1 MDLFDTAPTSRWPAW
16 LGAAFGS
23 LKLRITLAAIAGLV
37 LGVGLSTAGLLRQA
51 ERDTLSAQRYREM
64 TETVR
69 TASVLSRRVI
79 DLQVALQATAAR
91 IDTATL
97 ADNSRLTAFM
107 ESQPVLRSL
116 FANLFATT
124 PDGQMQVYVDAAGTR
139 RPEVNLRDRD
149 YFKRTVEE
157 QRAIVS
163 DPVPGRVSSEPVIVF
178 TAPLRAEGKLF
189 GVLGA
194 ALRLASRDLLGEL
207 VDGIDADPDTA
218 AVTIVTDGQGRI
230 LAHPVRARLL
240 QTLASERRLS
250 QAFASWVESGSAAEP
265 AGMNLPQTDELVSAA
280 GVAGTDWV
288 VWRAMPQAELLAPLR
303 AARQHAVL
311 WAAALILAVSLSTLV
326 LLWRL
331 LRPLTQLEHR
341 AQHLFDGSQDAHAGW
356 PEVGG
361 ELGRLAR
368 VLRHVGAERAQL
380 EAFNTG
386 LLQKLGSVMGAAPVG
401 ICFTRAQRFELVSAE
416 FCRLFGRAEHEIVG
430 QPTRLIYASNAD
442 FEAVGPQVSGAFAAG
457 EPYVGEWEMLR
468 ADGKHF
474 WACLRGSPV
483 DKIDRSAGTIWTI
496 NDIGDDIAERERLE
510 WSATHDVLTGLAN
523 RKALD
528 QRLKAV
534 FDAMPR
540 SVPAAIVMID
550 LDHFKPINDSAGHA
564 AGDAVLK
571 AVAAAIVSQVR
582 ASDLVVRMG
591 GDEFALL
598 LERCTPE
605 VAMRIAENVRAAVAA
620 LALRWQDRTL
630 RVGAS
635 VGVSPLVAET
645 RDAASWLADADAAC
659 YEAKANGRNAVREA
673 VRPML
678 RGSTAGGESNEFD
691 TDTDS
696 DTETQS

>member
-16 LGAAFGS
+16 LSAAFGS

-69 TASVLSRRVI
+69 TASALSRRVI

-91 IDTATL
+91 IDAATL
-97 ADNSRLTAFM
+97 ADNTRLAAFM
-107 ESQPVLRSL
+107 ESQPVLRGL

-124 PDGQMQVYVDAAGTR
+124 PDGQMQVYVDAAGPR

-163 DPVPGRVSSEPVIVF
+163 DPVPGRVLNEPVIVF
-178 TAPLRAEGKLF
+178 TVPLRAEGKLF
-189 GVLGA
+189 GVLGGV
-194 ALRLASRDLLGEL
+194 LRLASRDLLGDL
-207 VDGIDADPDTA
+207 VDGLDADPDAT

-265 AGMNLPQTDELVSAA
+265 AGMNLPQADEVASAA
-280 GVAGTDWV
+280 GVAGTDWM
-288 VWRAMPQAELLAPLR
+288 VWRATPQAELLAPLR
-303 AARQHAVL
+303 AARLHALL
-311 WAAALILAVSLSTLV
+311 WAAGLIVAVSLSTLV
-326 LLWRL
+326 LLWWL

-416 FCRLFGRAEHEIVG
+416 FCRLFRRPEHEVVG
-430 QPTRLIYASNAD
+430 QPARLIYASNAD
-442 FEAVGPQVSGAFAAG
+442 YESVGPQVGTAFAAG

-468 ADGKHF
+468 ADGTRF
-474 WACLRGSPV
+474 WACLRGRPV
-483 DKIDRSAGTIWTI
+483 DAADMHAGTIWTI
-496 NDIGDDIAERERLE
+496 NDIGDDIKERERLE
-510 WSATHDVLTGLAN
+510 WSATHDALTGLAN

-534 FDAMPR
+534 FAAMPR

-571 AVAAAIVSQVR
+571 AVAAAIASQVR

-620 LALRWQDRTL
+620 LALPWQDRTL

-635 VGVSPLVAET
+635 VGVAALVAET

-659 YEAKANGRNAVREA
+659 YEAKANGRNAVRAA

-678 RGSTAGGESNEFD
+678 RGSTAGDETNEFD
-691 TDTDS
+691 TDTQD
-696 DTETQS
+696 

>member
-1 MDLFDTAPTSRWPAW
+1 MDLFDTAPTSRWPSW
-16 LGAAFGS
+16 LGATFGS

-51 ERDTLSAQRYREM
+51 ERDTLSAQHYREM

-91 IDTATL
+91 IDAATL
-97 ADNSRLTAFM
+97 ADNTRLAGFM
-107 ESQPVLRSL
+107 ESQPVLRGL

-124 PDGQMQVYVDAAGTR
+124 PDGQMQLYADAAGLR
-139 RPEVNLRDRD
+139 RPAVNLHDRE
-149 YFKRTVEE
+149 YFKRTVAE
-157 QRAIVS
+157 QRAIIS
-163 DPVPGRVSSEPVIVF
+163 EPVPGRVSSEPVIVF
-178 TAPLRAEGKLF
+178 TAPLRADGKLI
-189 GVLGA
+189 GVLGG
-194 ALRLASRDLLGEL
+194 ALRLASRDLLGDL
-207 VDGIDADPDTA
+207 VDGIDADPEAA
-218 AVTIVTDGQGRI
+218 AVTIVTDGLGRI
-230 LAHPVRARLL
+230 LAHPTRARLL

-250 QAFASWVESGSAAEP
+250 QAFAAWVEAGSAAEP
-265 AGMNLPQTDELVSAA
+265 AGMNLPQADELVSAA

-288 VWRAMPQAELLAPLR
+288 VWRAIPQAELLAPLR
-303 AARQHAVL
+303 AARRHAL
-311 WAAALILAVSLSTLV
+311 WWAGGLIVAVSLSTLV
-326 LLWRL
+326 LLWWL

-356 PEVGG
+356 PEPGG

-416 FCRLFGRAEHEIVG
+416 FCRLFGRAEHEFVG

-442 FEAVGPQVSGAFAAG
+442 FEAIEPKLNEAFNEG
-457 EPYVGEWEMLR
+457 ESYVGEWELLR
-468 ADGKHF
+468 SDGTHF
-474 WACLRGSPV
+474 WGCLRGSPV
-483 DKIDRSAGTIWTI
+483 DQVDREAGTIWTL
-496 NDIGDDIAERERLE
+496 NDIGDDIRERERLE
-510 WSATHDVLTGLAN
+510 WSATHDGLTGLAN

-550 LDHFKPINDSAGHA
+550 LDHFKPVNDSAGHA

-571 AVAAAIVSQVR
+571 AVAAAIVSHVR

-598 LERCTPE
+598 LERCSPE

-620 LALRWQDRTL
+620 LALPWQARTL
-630 RVGAS
+630 GVGAS
-635 VGVSPLVAET
+635 VGVAALVAET

-659 YEAKANGRNAVREA
+659 YEAKANGRNVVRAA

-678 RGSTAGGESNEFD
+678 RGSSAGNETSDFD
-691 TDTDS
+691 TDTQD
-696 DTETQS
+696 

>member
-16 LGAAFGS
+16 LSAAFGS

-69 TASVLSRRVI
+69 TASALSRRVI

-91 IDTATL
+91 IDAATL
-97 ADNSRLTAFM
+97 ADNTRLAAFM
-107 ESQPVLRSL
+107 ESQPVLRGL

-124 PDGQMQVYVDAAGTR
+124 PDGQMQVYVDAAGPR

-163 DPVPGRVSSEPVIVF
+163 DPVPGRVLNEPVIVF
-178 TAPLRAEGKLF
+178 TVPLRAEGKLF
-189 GVLGA
+189 GVLGGV
-194 ALRLASRDLLGEL
+194 LRLASRDLLGDL
-207 VDGIDADPDTA
+207 VDGLDADPDAT

-265 AGMNLPQTDELVSAA
+265 AGMNLPQADEVASAA
-280 GVAGTDWV
+280 GVAGTDWM
-288 VWRAMPQAELLAPLR
+288 VWRATPQAELLAPLR
-303 AARQHAVL
+303 AARLHALL
-311 WAAALILAVSLSTLV
+311 WAAGLIVAVSLSTLV
-326 LLWRL
+326 LLWWL

-416 FCRLFGRAEHEIVG
+416 FCRLFRRPEHEVVG
-430 QPTRLIYASNAD
+430 QPAQLIYASNAD
-442 FEAVGPQVSGAFAAG
+442 YESVGPQVGTAFAAG

-468 ADGKHF
+468 ADGTRF
-474 WACLRGSPV
+474 WACLRGRPV
-483 DKIDRSAGTIWTI
+483 DAADMHAGTIWTI
-496 NDIGDDIAERERLE
+496 NDIGDDIKERERLE
-510 WSATHDVLTGLAN
+510 WSATHDALTGLAN

-534 FDAMPR
+534 FAAMPR

-571 AVAAAIVSQVR
+571 AVAAAIASQVR

-620 LALRWQDRTL
+620 LALPWQDRTL

-635 VGVSPLVAET
+635 VGVAALVAET

-659 YEAKANGRNAVREA
+659 YEAKANGRNAVRAA

-678 RGSTAGGESNEFD
+678 RGSTAGDETNEFD
-691 TDTDS
+691 TDTQD
-696 DTETQS
+696 

>member
-1 MDLFDTAPTSRWPAW
+1 MDLFETAQTSRCPVW
-16 LGAAFGS
+16 LSAAFGS

-37 LGVGLSTAGLLRQA
+37 LGVGLSTAGLMRQA

-69 TASVLSRRVI
+69 TASMLSRRVI

-97 ADNSRLTAFM
+97 ADRTRLIGFM
-107 ESQPVLRSL
+107 ESQPVLRGL
-116 FANLFATT
+116 FANLFAAT
-124 PDGQMQVYVDAAGTR
+124 PDGQMQVYIDAAGPR
-139 RPEVNLRDRD
+139 RPEVNLLDRD

-157 QRAIVS
+157 QRVIVS
-163 DPVPGRVSSEPVIVF
+163 EPVPEPVPGRVAGEPAIVF
-178 TAPLRAEGKLF
+178 TAPLSSEGKVF

-194 ALRLASRDLLGEL
+194 ALRLANRDLLGTL
-207 VDGIDADPDTA
+207 GDGPDADPS

-230 LAHPVRARLL
+230 LAHPVGGRLL
-240 QTLASERRLS
+240 QTLATERRLS
-250 QAFASWVESGSAAEP
+250 QAFASWVDSGSAAEP
-265 AGMNLPQTDELVSAA
+265 AGMSLPQADELVTAA

-288 VWRAMPQAELLAPLR
+288 VWRVMPKAELLAPLR
-303 AARQHAVL
+303 AAPQHAL
-311 WAAALILAVSLSTLV
+311 LLATGLILAVSLSTLAM
-326 LLWRL
+326 LWWL

-341 AQHLFDGSQDAHAGW
+341 AQHLFDGSLDAHAGW

-401 ICFTRAQRFELVSAE
+401 ICFTRGQRFELVSAE
-416 FCRLFGRAEHEIVG
+416 FCRLFGRAEQEIVG
-430 QPTRLIYASNAD
+430 QPTRLIYTSNAD
-442 FEAVGPQVSGAFAAG
+442 FEAVGPLVTQAFAAG
-457 EPYVGEWEMLR
+457 EPYVGEWEVLR
-468 ADGKHF
+468 ADGTHF

-483 DKIDRSAGTIWTI
+483 DKLSHDAGTIWTV
-496 NDIGDDIAERERLE
+496 NDIGEQVAERERLQ
-510 WSATHDVLTGLAN
+510 WLATHDGLTGLAN
-523 RKALD
+523 RKVLD
-528 QRLKAV
+528 HRLQVV
-534 FDAMPR
+534 FEAMPR

-571 AVAAAIVSQVR
+571 AVAVAIASQVR
-582 ASDLVVRMG
+582 ASDLVVRIG

-620 LALRWQDRTL
+620 MELPWQERVL

-635 VGVSPLVAET
+635 IGVASLVAET
-645 RDAASWLADADAAC
+645 RDAAAWMADADAAC
-659 YEAKANGRNAVREA
+659 YEAKASGRNTVLEA

-678 RGSTAGGESNEFD
+678 RASASGA
-691 TDTDS
+691 
-696 DTETQS
+696 

>member
-1 MDLFDTAPTSRWPAW
+1 MNLFGTSPSSTRAAW
-16 LGAAFGS
+16 LFAAFGS
-23 LKLRITLAAIAGLV
+23 LKLRITLGAIAGLV

-51 ERDTLSAQRYREM
+51 ERDTLLAQHYREM
-64 TETVR
+64 NEAVR
-69 TASVLSRRVI
+69 TARVLSRRVV
-79 DLQVALQATAAR
+79 DLQVALQATATRLDAP
-91 IDTATL
+91 TL
-97 ADNSRLTAFM
+97 ADNARLAAFM
-107 ESQPVLRSL
+107 ESQPVLRGL
-116 FANLFATT
+116 FTNVFATGA
-124 PDGQMQVYVDAAGTR
+124 DGRMRVYADASGIR
-139 RPEVNLRDRD
+139 HPEVNLGDRS

-157 QRAIVS
+157 RRALVS
-163 DPVPGRVSSEPVIVF
+163 EPVPGRVLSEPVIVV
-178 TAPLRAEGKLF
+178 TAPLLSEARVYGVF
-189 GVLGA
+189 GGV
-194 ALRLASRDLLGEL
+194 LRLASRDLLADLTDG
-207 VDGIDADPDTA
+207 VDTEGDAMT
-218 AVTIVTDGQGRI
+218 VVTDTQGSI
-230 LAHPVRARLL
+230 IAHPARSRLL
-240 QTLASERRLS
+240 QSLASEERLS
-250 QAFASWVESGSAAEP
+250 QAFAHWVDAGSAAEP
-265 AGMNLPQTDELVSAA
+265 AGINLVQAGELVSAA

-288 VWRAMPQAELLAPLR
+288 VWRAVPQAELLAPLR
-303 AARQHAVL
+303 AARRHALL
-311 WAAALILAVSLSTLV
+311 WAAGLIVMVSLSTLL
-326 LLWRL
+326 LLWWL

-401 ICFTRAQRFELVSAE
+401 ICFTRAQRFELVSTE
-416 FCRLFGRAEHEIVG
+416 FCRLFGRDEHELVG
-430 QPTRLIYASNAD
+430 QPTRIIYASNAD
-442 FEAVGPQVSGAFAAG
+442 FEAIGPQVSKAFAAG
-457 EPYVGEWEMLR
+457 EPYVGEWEMQR
-468 ADGKHF
+468 ADGTHF

-483 DKIDRSAGTIWTI
+483 DKIDRGAGTIWTI
-496 NDIGDDIAERERLE
+496 NDIGEQLAERARLE

-528 QRLKAV
+528 HRLQAV
-534 FDAMPR
+534 FEAMPR

-582 ASDLVVRMG
+582 ASDLVVRIG

-598 LERCTPE
+598 LERCAPE
-605 VAMRIAENVRAAVAA
+605 VAMRIADNVRAAVAG
-620 LALRWQDRTL
+620 LALPWQERVL

-635 VGVSPLVAET
+635 VGVASLAAET

-659 YEAKANGRNAVREA
+659 YEAKASGRDTVRAA

-678 RGSTAGGESNEFD
+678 RGSAVDDEADEMDND
-691 TDTDS
+691 T
-696 DTETQS
+696 QG

>member
-16 LGAAFGS
+16 LSAAFGS

-69 TASVLSRRVI
+69 TASALSRRVI

-91 IDTATL
+91 IDAATL
-97 ADNSRLTAFM
+97 ADNTRLAAFM
-107 ESQPVLRSL
+107 ESQPVLRGL

-124 PDGQMQVYVDAAGTR
+124 PDGQMQVYVDAAGPR

-163 DPVPGRVSSEPVIVF
+163 DPVPGRVLNEPVIVF
-178 TAPLRAEGKLF
+178 TVPLRAEGKLF
-189 GVLGA
+189 GVLGGV
-194 ALRLASRDLLGEL
+194 LRLASRDLLGDL
-207 VDGIDADPDTA
+207 VDGLDADPDAT

-265 AGMNLPQTDELVSAA
+265 AGMNLPQADEVASAA
-280 GVAGTDWV
+280 GVAGTDWM
-288 VWRAMPQAELLAPLR
+288 VWRATPQAELLAPLR
-303 AARQHAVL
+303 AARLHALL
-311 WAAALILAVSLSTLV
+311 WAAGLIVAVSLSTLV
-326 LLWRL
+326 LLWWL

-416 FCRLFGRAEHEIVG
+416 FCRLFRRPEHEVVG
-430 QPTRLIYASNAD
+430 QPAQLIYASNAD
-442 FEAVGPQVSGAFAAG
+442 YESVGPQVGTAFAAG

-468 ADGKHF
+468 ADGTRF
-474 WACLRGSPV
+474 WACLRGRPV
-483 DKIDRSAGTIWTI
+483 DAADMHAGTIWTI
-496 NDIGDDIAERERLE
+496 NDIGDDIKERERLE
-510 WSATHDVLTGLAN
+510 WSATHDALTGLAN

-534 FDAMPR
+534 FAAMPR

-571 AVAAAIVSQVR
+571 AVAAAIASQVR

-605 VAMRIAENVRAAVAA
+605 VAMRIAENVRATVAA
-620 LALRWQDRTL
+620 LALPWQDRTL

-635 VGVSPLVAET
+635 VGVAALVAET

-659 YEAKANGRNAVREA
+659 YEAKANGRNAVRAA

-678 RGSTAGGESNEFD
+678 RGSTAGDETNEFD
-691 TDTDS
+691 TDTQD
-696 DTETQS
+696 

>member
-16 LGAAFGS
+16 LSAAFGS

-69 TASVLSRRVI
+69 TASALSRRVI

-91 IDTATL
+91 IDAATL
-97 ADNSRLTAFM
+97 ADNTRLAAFM
-107 ESQPVLRSL
+107 ESQPVLRGL

-124 PDGQMQVYVDAAGTR
+124 PDGQMQVYVDAAGPR

-163 DPVPGRVSSEPVIVF
+163 DPVPGRVLNEPVIVF
-178 TAPLRAEGKLF
+178 TVPLRAEGKLF
-189 GVLGA
+189 GVLGGV
-194 ALRLASRDLLGEL
+194 LRLASRDLLGDL
-207 VDGIDADPDTA
+207 VDGLDADPDAT

-265 AGMNLPQTDELVSAA
+265 AGMNLPQADEVASAA
-280 GVAGTDWV
+280 GVAGTDWM
-288 VWRAMPQAELLAPLR
+288 VWRATPQAELLAPLR
-303 AARQHAVL
+303 AARLHALL
-311 WAAALILAVSLSTLV
+311 WAAGLIVAVSLSTLV
-326 LLWRL
+326 LLWWL

-416 FCRLFGRAEHEIVG
+416 FCRLFRRPEHEVVG
-430 QPTRLIYASNAD
+430 QPARLIYASNAD
-442 FEAVGPQVSGAFAAG
+442 YESVGPQVGTAFAAG

-468 ADGKHF
+468 ADGTRF
-474 WACLRGSPV
+474 WACLRGRPV
-483 DKIDRSAGTIWTI
+483 DAADMHAGTIWTI
-496 NDIGDDIAERERLE
+496 NDIGDDIKERERLE
-510 WSATHDVLTGLAN
+510 WSATHDALTGLAN

-534 FDAMPR
+534 FAAMPR

-571 AVAAAIVSQVR
+571 AVAAAIASQVR

-605 VAMRIAENVRAAVAA
+605 VAMRIAENVRATVAA
-620 LALRWQDRTL
+620 LALPWQDRTL

-635 VGVSPLVAET
+635 VGVAALVAET

-659 YEAKANGRNAVREA
+659 YEAKANGRNAVRAA

-678 RGSTAGGESNEFD
+678 RGSTAGDETNEFD
-691 TDTDS
+691 TDTQD
-696 DTETQS
+696 

>member
-1 MDLFDTAPTSRWPAW
+1 MDLFNSAPTSRWPAW
-16 LGAAFGS
+16 LSAAFGS
-23 LKLRITLAAIAGLV
+23 LKLRITLAAITGLV

-51 ERDTLSAQRYREM
+51 EHDTLSAQRYREM
-64 TETVR
+64 SETVR
-69 TASVLSRRVI
+69 TASALSRRVI
-79 DLQVALQATAAR
+79 DLQVALQATSAR
-91 IDTATL
+91 IDAATL
-97 ADNSRLTAFM
+97 ADNPRLTAFM
-107 ESQPVLRSL
+107 ESQPVLRGL
-116 FANLFATT
+116 FANLFAATA
-124 PDGQMQVYVDAAGTR
+124 DGQLQLYVDAAGLR
-139 RPEVNLRDRD
+139 RPELNLRDRD

-178 TAPLRAEGKLF
+178 TSPLRAEGKLF
-189 GVLGA
+189 GVFGG
-194 ALRLASRDLLGEL
+194 ALRLASRDLLGDL
-207 VDGIDADPDTA
+207 VESNDADPETS

-265 AGMNLPQTDELVSAA
+265 AGMNLAQADELVSAA

-303 AARQHAVL
+303 AARQHALL
-311 WAAALILAVSLSTLV
+311 WAAGLILAVSLSTLV
-326 LLWRL
+326 LLWWL

-380 EAFNTG
+380 ETFNTG

-416 FCRLFGRAEHEIVG
+416 FCRLFGRAEHEFVG

-442 FEAVGPQVSGAFAAG
+442 FEAVGPKVNEAFNEG
-457 EPYVGEWEMLR
+457 ESYVGEWELLR
-468 ADGKHF
+468 SDGTRF
-474 WACLRGSPV
+474 WGCLRGSPV
-483 DKIDRSAGTIWTI
+483 DKVDRGAGTIWTI
-496 NDIGDDIAERERLE
+496 NDIGDDIKERERLE

-528 QRLKAV
+528 HRLQAV
-534 FDAMPR
+534 FEAMPR

-571 AVAAAIVSQVR
+571 AVAAAVASQVR

-620 LALRWQDRTL
+620 LALPWEDRML

-635 VGVSPLVAET
+635 VGVAALVAET

-659 YEAKANGRNAVREA
+659 YEAKANGRNAVRAA

-678 RGSTAGGESNEFD
+678 RGSTAGDATTEFD
-691 TDTDS
+691 TDTQD
-696 DTETQS
+696 

>member
-1 MDLFDTAPTSRWPAW
+1 MNLFGLSPSSTWAAW
-16 LGAAFGS
+16 LFAAFGS
-23 LKLRITLAAIAGLV
+23 LKLRITLGAIAGLV

-64 TETVR
+64 SEAVR
-69 TASVLSRRVI
+69 TASVLSRRVV

-91 IDTATL
+91 LDAPTL
-97 ADNSRLTAFM
+97 VDDARLTAFM
-107 ESQPVLRSL
+107 ESQPVLRGL
-116 FANLFATT
+116 FANVFATGA
-124 PDGQMQVYVDAAGTR
+124 DGRMRAYADSSGVR
-139 RPEVNLRDRD
+139 RPDVNLSDRA
-149 YFKRTVEE
+149 YFKRTVDER
-157 QRAIVS
+157 RAIVS
-163 DPVPGRVSSEPVIVF
+163 EPIPGRVASEPVIVF
-178 TAPLRAEGKLF
+178 TAPLLADARVF
-189 GVLGA
+189 GVFGA
-194 ALRLASRDLLGEL
+194 ALRLASRDLLTDL
-207 VDGIDADPDTA
+207 ADSVDSEGG
-218 AVTIVTDGQGRI
+218 AVTVLTDTQGRI
-230 LAHPVRARLL
+230 LAHPSRTRLL
-240 QTLASERRLS
+240 QTLASEERLS
-250 QAFASWVESGSAAEP
+250 QAFAHWVEAGSAAEP
-265 AGMNLPQTDELVSAA
+265 AGMNLAQSDELVSAA

-303 AARQHAVL
+303 AARRQALL
-311 WAAALILAVSLSTLV
+311 WATVLIVIVSLSTLL
-326 LLWRL
+326 LLWCL

-341 AQHLFDGSQDAHAGW
+341 AQHLFDGSQEAHAGW

-430 QPTRLIYASNAD
+430 QPTRIIYASNAD
-442 FEAVGPQVSGAFAAG
+442 FEAVGPQVSKAFAAG
-457 EPYVGEWEMLR
+457 EPYVGEWQMQR
-468 ADGKHF
+468 ADGTHF

-483 DKIDRSAGTIWTI
+483 DKIERSAGTIWTL
-496 NDIGDDIAERERLE
+496 NDIGEQIAERARLE

-528 QRLKAV
+528 QRLRAV
-534 FDAMPR
+534 FEAMPR
-540 SVPAAIVMID
+540 SVPAAIVMLD

-582 ASDLVVRMG
+582 ASDLVVRIG

-598 LERCTPE
+598 LERCAPE
-605 VAMRIAENVRAAVAA
+605 VAMRIADNVRAAVAA
-620 LALRWQDRTL
+620 LALPWQGRVL

-635 VGVSPLVAET
+635 VGVASLAAET

-659 YEAKANGRNAVREA
+659 YEAKASGRDTVRSA
-673 VRPML
+673 VRPMR
-678 RGSTAGGESNEFD
+678 RGSAVDEGAD
-691 TDTDS
+691 ALD
-696 DTETQS
+696 

>member
-16 LGAAFGS
+16 LSAAFGS

-69 TASVLSRRVI
+69 TASALSRRVI

-91 IDTATL
+91 IDAATL
-97 ADNSRLTAFM
+97 ADNTRLAAFM
-107 ESQPVLRSL
+107 ESQPVLRGM

-124 PDGQMQVYVDAAGTR
+124 PDGQMQVYVDAAGPR

-163 DPVPGRVSSEPVIVF
+163 DPVPGRVLNEPVIVF
-178 TAPLRAEGKLF
+178 TVPLRAEGKLF
-189 GVLGA
+189 GVLGGV
-194 ALRLASRDLLGEL
+194 LRLASRDLLGDL
-207 VDGIDADPDTA
+207 VDGLDADPDAT

-265 AGMNLPQTDELVSAA
+265 AGMNLPQADEVASAA
-280 GVAGTDWV
+280 GVAGTDWM
-288 VWRAMPQAELLAPLR
+288 VWRATPQAELLAPLR
-303 AARQHAVL
+303 AARLHALL
-311 WAAALILAVSLSTLV
+311 WAAGLIVAVSLSTLV
-326 LLWRL
+326 LLWWL

-416 FCRLFGRAEHEIVG
+416 FCRLFRRPEHEVVG
-430 QPTRLIYASNAD
+430 QPARLIYASNAD
-442 FEAVGPQVSGAFAAG
+442 YESVGPQVGTAFAAG

-468 ADGKHF
+468 ADGTRF
-474 WACLRGSPV
+474 WACLRGRPV
-483 DKIDRSAGTIWTI
+483 DAADMHAGTIWTI
-496 NDIGDDIAERERLE
+496 NDIGDDLIERERLE
-510 WSATHDVLTGLAN
+510 WSATHDALTGLAN

-534 FDAMPR
+534 FAAMPR

-571 AVAAAIVSQVR
+571 AVAAAIASQVR

-620 LALRWQDRTL
+620 LALPWQDRTL

-635 VGVSPLVAET
+635 VGVAALVAET

-659 YEAKANGRNAVREA
+659 YEAKANGRNAVRAA

-678 RGSTAGGESNEFD
+678 RGSTAGDETNEFD
-691 TDTDS
+691 TDTQD
-696 DTETQS
+696 

>member
-1 MDLFDTAPTSRWPAW
+1 MNLFGTSPSSSWAAW
-16 LGAAFGS
+16 LFAAFGS
-23 LKLRITLAAIAGLV
+23 LKLRITLGAIAGLV
-37 LGVGLSTAGLLRQA
+37 LGVGLTTAGLLRQA

-64 TETVR
+64 SEAVR
-69 TASVLSRRVI
+69 TASVLSRRVV

-91 IDTATL
+91 LDAPTL
-97 ADNSRLTAFM
+97 ADDARLAAFM
-107 ESQPVLRSL
+107 ESQPVLRGL
-116 FANLFATT
+116 FANVFATAA
-124 PDGQMQVYVDAAGTR
+124 DGRMRVYADSSGIR
-139 RPEVNLRDRD
+139 HPEVNLSDRA

-157 QRAIVS
+157 RRVLVS
-163 DPVPGRVSSEPVIVF
+163 EPVPGRVLSEPVIVI
-178 TAPLRAEGKLF
+178 TAPLLAEARVYGVF
-189 GVLGA
+189 GGV
-194 ALRLASRDLLGEL
+194 LRLASRDLLADLTDG
-207 VDGIDADPDTA
+207 VDAEDG
-218 AVTIVTDGQGRI
+218 AVTIVTDSRGRI
-230 LAHPVRARLL
+230 LAHPARERLL
-240 QTLASERRLS
+240 QSLAQEERLS
-250 QAFASWVESGSAAEP
+250 QAFAHWVEAGSAAEP
-265 AGMNLPQTDELVSAA
+265 AGINLAQADELVSAA

-288 VWRAMPQAELLAPLR
+288 VWRAVPQAELLAPLR
-303 AARQHAVL
+303 AARRQALL
-311 WAAALILAVSLSTLV
+311 WAAVLVVIVSLTTLL
-326 LLWRL
+326 LLWWL

-368 VLRHVGAERAQL
+368 VLRHVSAERAQL
-380 EAFNTG
+380 ESFNTG

-416 FCRLFGRAEHEIVG
+416 FCRLFGREEHEIVG
-430 QPTRLIYASNAD
+430 QPTRIIYASNAD
-442 FEAVGPQVSGAFAAG
+442 FEAVGPQVSKAFAAG
-457 EPYVGEWEMLR
+457 EPYVGEWEMQR
-468 ADGKHF
+468 ADGTRF

-483 DKIDRSAGTIWTI
+483 DKIERGAGTIWTI
-496 NDIGDDIAERERLE
+496 NDIGEQVAERARLE

-528 QRLKAV
+528 HRLQAV
-534 FDAMPR
+534 FEAMPR

-582 ASDLVVRMG
+582 ASDLVVRIG

-598 LERCTPE
+598 LERCAPE
-605 VAMRIAENVRAAVAA
+605 VAMRIADNVRAAVAG
-620 LALRWQDRTL
+620 LALPWQERVL

-635 VGVSPLVAET
+635 VGVASLAAET

-659 YEAKANGRNAVREA
+659 YEAKASGRDTVRAA

-678 RGSTAGGESNEFD
+678 RGSAVDDEADEMD
-691 TDTDS
+691 TDTQD
-696 DTETQS
+696 

>member
-16 LGAAFGS
+16 LSAAFGS

-69 TASVLSRRVI
+69 TASALSRRVI

-91 IDTATL
+91 IDAATL
-97 ADNSRLTAFM
+97 ADNTRLAAFM
-107 ESQPVLRSL
+107 ESQPVLRGL

-124 PDGQMQVYVDAAGTR
+124 PDGQMQVYVDAAGPR

-163 DPVPGRVSSEPVIVF
+163 DPVPGRVLNEPVIVF
-178 TAPLRAEGKLF
+178 TVPLRAEGKLF
-189 GVLGA
+189 GVLGGV
-194 ALRLASRDLLGEL
+194 LRLASRDLLGDL
-207 VDGIDADPDTA
+207 VDGLDADPDAT

-265 AGMNLPQTDELVSAA
+265 AGMNLPQADEVASAA
-280 GVAGTDWV
+280 GVAGTDWM
-288 VWRAMPQAELLAPLR
+288 VWRATPQAELLAPLR
-303 AARQHAVL
+303 AARLHALL
-311 WAAALILAVSLSTLV
+311 WAAGLIVAVSLSTLV
-326 LLWRL
+326 LLWWL

-416 FCRLFGRAEHEIVG
+416 FCRLFRRPEHEVVG
-430 QPTRLIYASNAD
+430 QPAQLIYASNAD
-442 FEAVGPQVSGAFAAG
+442 YESVGPQVGTAFAAG

-468 ADGKHF
+468 ADATRF
-474 WACLRGSPV
+474 WACLRGRPV
-483 DKIDRSAGTIWTI
+483 DAADMHAGTIWTI
-496 NDIGDDIAERERLE
+496 NDIGDDIKERERLE
-510 WSATHDVLTGLAN
+510 WSATHDALTGLAN

-534 FDAMPR
+534 FAAMPR

-571 AVAAAIVSQVR
+571 AVAAAIASQVR

-620 LALRWQDRTL
+620 LALPWQDRTL

-635 VGVSPLVAET
+635 VGVAALVAET

-659 YEAKANGRNAVREA
+659 YEAKANGRNAVRAA

-678 RGSTAGGESNEFD
+678 RGSTAGDETNEFD
-691 TDTDS
+691 TDTQD
-696 DTETQS
+696 

>member
-1 MDLFDTAPTSRWPAW
+1 MNLFGSAHSSSWAAW
-16 LGAAFGS
+16 LLAAFGS
-23 LKLRITLAAIAGLV
+23 LKLRITLGAIAGLV
-37 LGVGLSTAGLLRQA
+37 LGVGLSTAGLVRQA

-64 TETVR
+64 SEAVR
-69 TASVLSRRVI
+69 TAAVLSRRVV

-91 IDTATL
+91 LDAATL
-97 ADNSRLTAFM
+97 ADDARLAAFM
-107 ESQPVLRSL
+107 ESQPVLRGL
-116 FANLFATT
+116 FANVFATGA
-124 PDGQMQVYVDAAGTR
+124 DGRMRVYADSSGVR
-139 RPEVNLRDRD
+139 RPEVNLSDRS
-149 YFKRTVEE
+149 YFKLTVEE
-157 QRAIVS
+157 RRAIVS
-163 DPVPGRVSSEPVIVF
+163 EPMPGRVMSEPVIVF
-178 TAPLRAEGKLF
+178 TAPLLADARVY
-189 GVLGA
+189 GVFGA
-194 ALRLASRDLLGEL
+194 ALRLASRDLLADLSDG
-207 VDGIDADPDTA
+207 VDAEGG
-218 AVTIVTDGQGRI
+218 AVTLVTDTQGRI
-230 LAHPVRARLL
+230 LAHPSRTRLL
-240 QTLASERRLS
+240 QSLATEERLS
-250 QAFASWVESGSAAEP
+250 QAFAHWVEAGSAAEP
-265 AGMNLPQTDELVSAA
+265 AGMNLAQADELVSAA

-288 VWRAMPQAELLAPLR
+288 VWRVVPQAELLAPLR
-303 AARQHAVL
+303 AARRQALL
-311 WAAALILAVSLSTLV
+311 WATVLIVIVSLSTLL
-326 LLWRL
+326 LLWWL

-380 EAFNTG
+380 ETFNTG

-416 FCRLFGRAEHEIVG
+416 FCRLFGRDEHEFVG

-442 FEAVGPQVSGAFAAG
+442 FEAVGPQVSKAFAAG

-468 ADGKHF
+468 ADGTRF

-483 DKIDRSAGTIWTI
+483 DKIERSAGTIWTI
-496 NDIGDDIAERERLE
+496 NDIGEQVAERARLE

-528 QRLKAV
+528 HRLQAV
-534 FDAMPR
+534 FEAMPR
-540 SVPAAIVMID
+540 SVPAGIVMID

-582 ASDLVVRMG
+582 ASDLVVRIG

-598 LERCTPE
+598 LERCAPE
-605 VAMRIAENVRAAVAA
+605 VAMRIADNVRAAIAG
-620 LALRWQDRTL
+620 LALPWQERVL

-635 VGVSPLVAET
+635 VGVASLAAET

-659 YEAKANGRNAVREA
+659 YAAKASGRDTVRAA

-678 RGSTAGGESNEFD
+678 RSSTVGDEADELD
-691 TDTDS
+691 TDTQD
-696 DTETQS
+696 

>member
-1 MDLFDTAPTSRWPAW
+1 MDLSDTAPTSRWPAW
-16 LGAAFGS
+16 LRAAFGS

-91 IDTATL
+91 IDAATL
-97 ADNSRLTAFM
+97 ADNTRLVGFM
-107 ESQPVLRSL
+107 ESQPVLRGL

-124 PDGQMQVYVDAAGTR
+124 PDGQMQVYVDAAGPR
-139 RPEVNLRDRD
+139 RPDVNLRDRD
-149 YFKRTVEE
+149 YFKRTVAE

-163 DPVPGRVSSEPVIVF
+163 DPVPGRVSNEPVIVF

-189 GVLGA
+189 GVLGG
-194 ALRLASRDLLGEL
+194 ALQLASRDLLGDL
-207 VDGIDADPDTA
+207 VDGLDADPDAT

-230 LAHPVRARLL
+230 LAHPTRARLL

-250 QAFASWVESGSAAEP
+250 QAFASWVEAGSAAEP
-265 AGMNLPQTDELVSAA
+265 AGMNLPQADELVSAA

-303 AARQHAVL
+303 AARQHALL
-311 WAAALILAVSLSTLV
+311 WAAGLILAVSLSTLL
-326 LLWRL
+326 LLWWL

-341 AQHLFDGSQDAHAGW
+341 AQHLFDGSQDAHTGW

-416 FCRLFGRAEHEIVG
+416 FCRLFGRAEHEVVG
-430 QPTRLIYASNAD
+430 QPARLIYASNAD
-442 FEAVGPQVSGAFAAG
+442 YESVGPQVGKAFAAG
-457 EPYVGEWEMLR
+457 EPYIGEWEMLR
-468 ADGKHF
+468 ADGTRF
-474 WACLRGSPV
+474 WACLRGRPV
-483 DKIDRSAGTIWTI
+483 DAADMQAGTIWTL
-496 NDIGDDIAERERLE
+496 NDIGDDIKERERLE
-510 WSATHDVLTGLAN
+510 WSATHDALTGLAN

-534 FDAMPR
+534 FAAMPR
-540 SVPAAIVMID
+540 SVPAAVVMID

-605 VAMRIAENVRAAVAA
+605 VGLRIAENVRAAVAA
-620 LALRWQDRTL
+620 LALPWQDRTL

-635 VGVSPLVAET
+635 VGVAALVAET

-659 YEAKANGRNAVREA
+659 YEAKANGRNAVRAA

-678 RGSTAGGESNEFD
+678 RGSTAGGETDEFD
-691 TDTDS
+691 TDTQD
-696 DTETQS
+696 

>member
-1 MDLFDTAPTSRWPAW
+1 MDLFDTAPSSRWPAW

-23 LKLRITLAAIAGLV
+23 LKLRITLGAIAGLV
-37 LGVGLSTAGLLRQA
+37 LGVGLSTAGLVRQA

-64 TETVR
+64 SEAVR
-69 TASVLSRRVI
+69 TASVLSQHVV
-79 DLQVALQATAAR
+79 DLQRALVATAAR
-91 IDTATL
+91 LDPATL
-97 ADNSRLTAFM
+97 ADRDRLAAFM
-107 ESQPVLRSL
+107 ESQPVLRGL
-116 FANLFATT
+116 FANLFAATT
-124 PDGQMQVYVDAAGTR
+124 DGRMQVYADPSGVR
-139 RPEVNLRDRD
+139 HPEVNLADRA
-149 YFKRTVEE
+149 YFQRTISE

-163 DPVPGRVSSEPVIVF
+163 EPVPGRVLSEPVIVF
-178 TAPLRAEGKLF
+178 TAPLRAEGQVH
-189 GVLGA
+189 GVFGA
-194 ALRLASRDLLGEL
+194 ALRLASRDLLADLTDG
-207 VDGIDADPDTA
+207 VDSEGG
-218 AVTIVTDGQGRI
+218 AVTIVTDTQGRI
-230 LAHPVRARLL
+230 LAHPARARLL
-240 QTLASERRLS
+240 QSLASEERLS
-250 QAFASWVESGSAAEP
+250 QAFAHWLDTGSAAEP
-265 AGMNLPQTDELVSAA
+265 SGINLPQADELVSAA

-288 VWRAMPQAELLAPLR
+288 VWRAVPQAELLAPLR
-303 AARQHAVL
+303 AARRQALL
-311 WAAALILAVSLSTLV
+311 WAAGLIVIVSLSTLL
-326 LLWRL
+326 LLWWL

-356 PEVGG
+356 PDVGG

-442 FEAVGPQVSGAFAAG
+442 FEAVGPQVSQAFAAG

-468 ADGKHF
+468 ADGTRF

-483 DKIDRSAGTIWTI
+483 DKVERGAGTIWTI
-496 NDIGDDIAERERLE
+496 NDIGDDIKERERLE

-523 RKALD
+523 RKVLD
-528 QRLKAV
+528 HRLQAV
-534 FDAMPR
+534 FEAMPR

-571 AVAAAIVSQVR
+571 AVAAAIASQVR

-620 LALRWQDRTL
+620 MALPWQERTL

-635 VGVSPLVAET
+635 VGVAALVAET
-645 RDAASWLADADAAC
+645 RDAASWLVDADAAC
-659 YEAKANGRNAVREA
+659 YDAKANGRNTVRAA

-678 RGSTAGGESNEFD
+678 RGSAMGNEADEMD
-691 TDTDS
+691 TDTQD
-696 DTETQS
+696 

>member
-1 MDLFDTAPTSRWPAW
+1 MNLFARAHSSSWAAW
-16 LGAAFGS
+16 LFAAFGS
-23 LKLRITLAAIAGLV
+23 LKLRITLGAIAGLV

-64 TETVR
+64 SEAVR
-69 TASVLSRRVI
+69 TASVLSRRVV
-79 DLQVALQATAAR
+79 DLQIALQATAAR
-91 IDTATL
+91 LDAPTL
-97 ADNSRLTAFM
+97 ADDARLTAFM
-107 ESQPVLRSL
+107 ESQPVLRGL
-116 FANLFATT
+116 FANVFATGA
-124 PDGQMQVYVDAAGTR
+124 DGRMRAYADSSGVR
-139 RPEVNLRDRD
+139 RPEVNLSDRV
-149 YFKRTVEE
+149 YFKRTVDER
-157 QRAIVS
+157 RAIVS
-163 DPVPGRVSSEPVIVF
+163 EPIAGRVMSEPVIVF
-178 TAPLRAEGKLF
+178 TAPLLADARVF
-189 GVLGA
+189 GVFGA
-194 ALRLASRDLLGEL
+194 ALRLASRDLLTDL
-207 VDGIDADPDTA
+207 ADSVDSEGG
-218 AVTIVTDGQGRI
+218 AVTILTDTQGRI
-230 LAHPVRARLL
+230 LAHPSRTRLL
-240 QTLASERRLS
+240 QSLTSEERLS
-250 QAFASWVESGSAAEP
+250 QAFAHWIAAGSAAEP
-265 AGMNLPQTDELVSAA
+265 AGMNLAQTDELVSAA

-288 VWRAMPQAELLAPLR
+288 VWRAMPQAELLEPLR
-303 AARQHAVL
+303 AARRQALL
-311 WAAALILAVSLSTLV
+311 WATVLIVIVSLSILM
-326 LLWRL
+326 LLWWL

-380 EAFNTG
+380 ESFNTG

-416 FCRLFGRAEHEIVG
+416 FCRLFGREEHEFVG
-430 QPTRLIYASNAD
+430 QPTRIIYASNTD
-442 FEAVGPQVSGAFAAG
+442 FEAVGPLVSNAFAAG
-457 EPYVGEWEMLR
+457 EPYVGEWQMQR
-468 ADGKHF
+468 ADGTRF

-483 DKIDRSAGTIWTI
+483 DKIERSAGTIWTI
-496 NDIGDDIAERERLE
+496 NDIGEQVAERARLE

-528 QRLKAV
+528 QRLQAV
-534 FDAMPR
+534 FEAMPR

-582 ASDLVVRMG
+582 ASDLVVRIG

-598 LERCTPE
+598 LERCAPE
-605 VAMRIAENVRAAVAA
+605 VAMRIADNVRAAIAG
-620 LALRWQDRTL
+620 LALPWQERVL

-635 VGVSPLVAET
+635 VGVASLVAET

-659 YEAKANGRNAVREA
+659 YEAKASGRDTVRAA

-678 RGSTAGGESNEFD
+678 RGSAVGDETDEMD
-691 TDTDS
+691 TDKQD
-696 DTETQS
+696 